1 MYDTYKCV
9 KDYQGYFH
17 KGEKYMGFYDGDEA
31 TFTIYL
37 TYGGSVIVDETDF
50 YNYFE
55 EVEDQ

>member
-1 MYDTYKCV
+1 
-9 KDYQGYFH
+9 
-17 KGEKYMGFYDGDEA
+17 MGFYDGDEA